1 MLKLLLLLSVT
12 SVSLIVGVVLFFGLA
27 WMIVAVPVILL
38 WGGGTGAVA
47 LRRRV
52 LGRRTAVAPT
62 DSPA

>member
-12 SVSLIVGVVLFFGLA
+12 SVSLVVGVVLFFGLA

-47 LRRRV
+47 LRRRA
-52 LGRRTAVAPT
+52 LARRAALAP
-62 DSPA
+62 PG